1 MALFAGMH
9 VAELHVVHSLQKQ
22 TDTEDCFMVNKP
34 EAWLIIDRP
43 RALWVLSGK
52 IGRRYGLYLVSE
64 PKV

>member
-9 VAELHVVHSLQKQ
+9 LVELHVVHSLQKQ

-43 RALWVLSGK
+43 RAHWVLSGK
-52 IGRRYGLYLVSE
+52 IGRRYD
-64 PKV
+64 